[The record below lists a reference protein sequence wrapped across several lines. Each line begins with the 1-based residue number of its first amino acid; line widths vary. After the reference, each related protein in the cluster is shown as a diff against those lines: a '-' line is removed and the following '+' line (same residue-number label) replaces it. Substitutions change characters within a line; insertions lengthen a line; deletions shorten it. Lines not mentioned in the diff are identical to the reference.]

1 MSRSLTLSMAIAAFC
16 HYSSRDNVSL
26 HICSAF
32 AEEGN
37 GYAAIKKATK
47 GKRGTPQ
54 EKTHLSCLGLYQIHS
69 FVFDMEKLSKLNI
82 RNLGFEGWWKM
93 CVQLRLAAKM
103 EPGNNIRRRLN
114 RHSKTGFLIF
124 SLQHIVNPVQARSCF
139 RIRPTSTQFE
149 FRVAL
154 SNAIPI
160 SLGLF
165 SFWRHS
171 APLPLHATTTTQRSL
186 LFFLSSHRIESGGKE
201 EREGERGR
209 GKWGKCE

>member
-1 MSRSLTLSMAIAAFC
+1 M
-16 HYSSRDNVSL
+16 
-26 HICSAF
+26 
-32 AEEGN
+32 
-37 GYAAIKKATK
+37 
-47 GKRGTPQ
+47 
-54 EKTHLSCLGLYQIHS
+54 
-69 FVFDMEKLSKLNI
+69 
-82 RNLGFEGWWKM
+82 
-93 CVQLRLAAKM
+93 
-103 EPGNNIRRRLN
+103 
-114 RHSKTGFLIF
+114 
-124 SLQHIVNPVQARSCF
+124 NPVQARSCF

-201 EREGERGR
+201 EREGEREREREGEES
-209 GKWGKCE
+209 GVSANKSHKNDAFIQLFSMAAV